1 MQVASCSDEPIWRV
15 YRVSLVGR
23 HTRLRPAAAVPS
35 SSSSREGWCLPIY
48 PASPSAHATAHAP
61 VRPSMPFPKHDCC
74 HRPGIETLIRVYR
87 QPHHDRPQW
96 TLSDEQMRRVA
107 VMRRKLDSE
116 DGADSAQS
124 GSYAHGPKSEAA
136 SEASE
141 GTDATIRQPVALA
154 PHKNEHYPFAI
165 HASGGGGGSG
175 TAVRDKQLPFL
186 PPPSPLSPLNPSFAA
201 AIARTPS
208 PPSQPPRVFTPNS
221 HITNTSVAETSVS
234 ELFDRERA
242 RARHDTMDSA
252 SIYSNTDTDS
262 TSTSVAVLLESPS
275 ASKGTL
281 TLRRDADLDDIPL
294 VDVSFDLSE
303 LATIPDPSQFLEE
316 RDVVSQ

>member
-1 MQVASCSDEPIWRV
+1 MWRV

-23 HTRLRPAAAVPS
+23 HTRLRPAAPS
-35 SSSSREGWCLPIY
+35 PLPSREGGCLPIY

-61 VRPSMPFPKHDCC
+61 VRPSKPFPKHDCC
-74 HRPGIETLIRVYR
+74 HRPGIETFIRVHR
-87 QPHHDRPQW
+87 QPHHTRPQW

-116 DGADSAQS
+116 EGVEDTEN
-124 GSYAHGPKSEAA
+124 GSYGQRPKSEADSFA
-136 SEASE
+136 
-141 GTDATIRQPVALA
+141 TDATIRQPVALS
-154 PHKNEHYPFAI
+154 PHKNEHYPFAV
-165 HASGGGGGSG
+165 HASSSGSG
-175 TAVRDKQLPFL
+175 AGREKQLSFL
-186 PPPSPLSPLNPSFAA
+186 PPPAPLSPLNPNFAA

-208 PPSQPPRVFTPNS
+208 PPGQPPRVFTPTS

-262 TSTSVAVLLESPS
+262 TSTSVVVLLESPG
-275 ASKGTL
+275 ASKVAL
-281 TLRRDADLDDIPL
+281 TLECNADLDDIPL

-303 LATIPDPSQFLEE
+303 LATIPDPAQFLEE
-316 RDVVSQ
+316 RDVVAQ